1 MSGWQMSAFGQYFE
15 EIFERLNQCTLI
27 VQGDIILIG
36 GIESYKIYIDGNI
49 HRTGSRFVNI
59 VQPNSMCTRIAA
71 GTHDIIIRDL
81 HYQQIDRLESNKIT
95 VQLNDGEQVLIWASI
110 DRGNLIIFEKSRC

>member
-1 MSGWQMSAFGQYFE
+1 MSGWQMSTFGQYFGD
-15 EIFERLNQCTLI
+15 IFDRLNRSTLI
-27 VQGDIILIG
+27 VQGDIILFG

-49 HRTGSRFVNI
+49 HRTGSRFVDI
-59 VQPNSMCTRIAA
+59 AQPNSMYTRIAA